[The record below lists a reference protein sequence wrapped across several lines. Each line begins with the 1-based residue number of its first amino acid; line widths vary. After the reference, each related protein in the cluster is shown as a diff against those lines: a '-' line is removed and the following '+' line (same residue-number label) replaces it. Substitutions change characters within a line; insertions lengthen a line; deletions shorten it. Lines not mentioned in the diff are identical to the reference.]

1 MQLDYAE
8 DIESRDEG
16 KIGNRWDIMSYVNNY
31 TTQREVK
38 LKQIKMMVSRKL
50 PAQILK
56 EENKIREIH
65 TLSYRYRRN

>member
-56 EENKIREIH
+56 EENKICKRD
-65 TLSYRYRRN
+65 SYPVLQI

>member
-1 MQLDYAE
+1 MLKILNQGMKVR
-8 DIESRDEG
+8 SVTDE
-16 KIGNRWDIMSYVNNY
+16 MSYVNNY

-56 EENKIREIH
+56 EENKICKRD
-65 TLSYRYRRN
+65 SYPVLQI